1 MNPPTMRSVRVS
13 VQRLNIAKFY
23 QEEIARAEK
32 EVQNREKSGLK
43 DAFPI
48 NREVIKGLKA
58 LKVLNEGK

>member
-1 MNPPTMRSVRVS
+1 MNTRTMRSLRVS

-32 EVQNREKSGLK
+32 EVQNREK

-48 NREVIKGLKA
+48 NREFIKDLKA